1 VTQSSTDHDAGR
13 GERSVAPS
21 APADAPENSAAG
33 TFVIVVAAILV
44 VAAVVFIVVAD
55 NVLRARGQIPDILQP
70 TATAPPRTPTVSG
83 PRLAVATPPA
93 IEIDLPLPESR
104 VTVLPTP
111 TVVPVRTVR
120 TSRYIGYAVEPG
132 DTLAGIASRFGFSFE
147 EIAAVNGIDEPWT
160 IQIGETI
167 LIPRR

>member
-1 VTQSSTDHDAGR
+1 MTQPSTDRDASEGR
-13 GERSVAPS
+13 RPVAPS
-21 APADAPENSAAG
+21 PADVPEASAAS
-33 TFVIVVAAILV
+33 TLVIVAAAILV

-55 NVLRARGQIPDILQP
+55 NVLRARGEMPDILQP
-70 TATAPPRTPTVSG
+70 TAAAPAQTPTVSG
-83 PRLAVATPPA
+83 PRLSVVSPPA
-93 IEIDLPLPESR
+93 ANINLPLPELR
-104 VTVLPTP
+104 VTRVPTP
-111 TVVPVRTVR
+111 TVVPVRTER
-120 TSRYIGYAVEPG
+120 PARYIGYIVEPG

>member
-1 VTQSSTDHDAGR
+1 MSQSNPDRDASR
-13 GERSVAPS
+13 DARPVAPS
-21 APADAPENSAAG
+21 PEGAPESSAAG
-33 TFVIVVAAILV
+33 TLVAVVAAILV

-55 NVLRARGQIPDILQP
+55 NVLRARGQMPDILRP
-70 TATAPPRTPTVSG
+70 TASAPARTPTLSG
-83 PRLAVATPPA
+83 PRLSVVTPPA
-93 IEIDLPLPESR
+93 ANINLPLPESR
-104 VTVLPTP
+104 VTVVLTP
-111 TVVPVRTVR
+111 TVVPVRTER
-120 TSRYIGYAVEPG
+120 PTRYTGYIVEPG

>member
-1 VTQSSTDHDAGR
+1 MAST
-13 GERSVAPS
+13 V
-21 APADAPENSAAG
+21 
-33 TFVIVVAAILV
+33 VIVVGAVLV

-55 NVLRARGQIPDILQP
+55 NVLRAQGQVPDILQP
-70 TATAPPRTPTVSG
+70 TAAPPPRTPTVSG
-83 PRLAVATPPA
+83 PGLAVVTPPSVT
-93 IEIDLPLPESR
+93 IDLPLPALTL
-104 VTVLPTP
+104 TVLPTP

-120 TSRYIGYAVEPG
+120 PARYTGYIVEPG

-147 EIAAVNGIDEPWT
+147 EIAAVNGIDEPFT

>member
-1 VTQSSTDHDAGR
+1 MSQSSTDRDAGR
-13 GERSVAPS
+13 VERPVAPS
-21 APADAPENSAAG
+21 TPADAPEDSAAG
-33 TFVIVVAAILV
+33 TLVVVVAAILV

-55 NVLRARGQIPDILQP
+55 NVLRARSQIPDILQP

-83 PRLAVATPPA
+83 PRLSVVTPPA
-93 IEIDLPLPESR
+93 IEIDLPLPELR

-111 TVVPVRTVR
+111 TVVPVRTAR
-120 TSRYIGYAVEPG
+120 TARYIGYVVESG
-132 DTLAGIASRFGFSFE
+132 DTLAGIASSFGFSFE